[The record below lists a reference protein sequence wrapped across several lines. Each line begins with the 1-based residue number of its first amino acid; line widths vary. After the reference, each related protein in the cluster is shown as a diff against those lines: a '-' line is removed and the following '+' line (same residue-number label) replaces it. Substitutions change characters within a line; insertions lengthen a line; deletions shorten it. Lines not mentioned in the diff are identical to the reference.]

1 MNARAATVP
10 PIPHS
15 LSPQMRLEWQL
26 ALAHYQRAC
35 GCETAAA
42 GAAIGFIGALLL
54 LAASIVHLTLANA
67 AGAIA
72 GLAAASV
79 VGAIV
84 GKHTGL
90 ERARRRY
97 ARETSRLAGG

>member
-1 MNARAATVP
+1 MNARAAAAPT
-10 PIPHS
+10 IPHS

-26 ALAHYQRAC
+26 ALARYQRAC

-42 GAAIGFIGALLL
+42 GAAIGFICALLL
-54 LAASIVHLTLANA
+54 LAASIAQLTLTNA
-67 AGAIA
+67 AGALA
-72 GLAAASV
+72 GLVAASV

-84 GKHTGL
+84 GKHAGL

-97 ARETSRLAGG
+97 ARETSGLVRD

>member
-1 MNARAATVP
+1 MNARAASAST
-10 PIPHS
+10 IPHS

-26 ALAHYQRAC
+26 ALACYQRAC
-35 GCETAAA
+35 GCDTAAA
-42 GAAIGFIGALLL
+42 GAAIGFICALLL
-54 LAASIVHLTLANA
+54 LASIAQLTLTNA
-67 AGAIA
+67 AGALA

-97 ARETSRLAGG
+97 ARETSRLVRE